1 MSERVF
7 VRFPLRQR
15 WQHGLLIAAFTTLA
29 LTGLSQTF
37 SGTWIGEGVIGALG
51 GIEWVRLAHRTAA
64 VVLLVTAVWHLLE
77 GAHHVFVLRRPLS
90 ILPRAKDVS
99 DLWQTVRYNLG
110 RAEARPR
117 LERYSFEEKVEYWAL
132 LWGTVIMAATG
143 FVLWNPIATT
153 RVLPGESIPA
163 AQIVHGGEAVL
174 AVLAVLVWHGYGVH
188 LRHFNRSM
196 FTGTLTETE
205 MRREHPLELER
216 LLTEDAPPEPDAA
229 ALRRRRRVFWPV
241 CILVALA
248 LAYGLF
254 EFVTFEE
261 TALPTRRPLGQG
273 FSGSDSRIART
284 RGPWAASA
292 RAR

>member
-37 SGTWIGEGVIGALG
+37 SGTWIGEGVIGGLG
-51 GIEWVRLAHRTAA
+51 GIEWVRRAHRTAA
-64 VVLLVTAVWHLLE
+64 VVLLVTAIWHLLE
-77 GAHHVFVLRRPLS
+77 GAHHVFVLRRPLA
-90 ILPRAKDVS
+90 ILPRGRDLS
-99 DLWQTVRYNLG
+99 DFWQTVRYNLG
-110 RAEARPR
+110 RAAARPG
-117 LERYSFEEKVEYWAL
+117 LERFSFEEKVEYWAL
-132 LWGTVIMAATG
+132 LWGTAIMAATG
-143 FVLWNPIATT
+143 FMLWNPIATT
-153 RVLPGESIPA
+153 RVLRGEWIPA

-196 FTGTLTETE
+196 FTGTMTESE
-205 MRREHPLELER
+205 MRREHPMELER
-216 LLTEDAPPEPDAA
+216 LLTEVPPERDAA
-229 ALRRRRRVFWPV
+229 ALRRRRLLFWPACV
-241 CILVALA
+241 VLALA
-248 LAYGLF
+248 LAYGLY

-273 FSGSDSRIART
+273 FSGSDSSIART
-284 RGPWAASA
+284 RGAWAASPLA
-292 RAR
+292 R